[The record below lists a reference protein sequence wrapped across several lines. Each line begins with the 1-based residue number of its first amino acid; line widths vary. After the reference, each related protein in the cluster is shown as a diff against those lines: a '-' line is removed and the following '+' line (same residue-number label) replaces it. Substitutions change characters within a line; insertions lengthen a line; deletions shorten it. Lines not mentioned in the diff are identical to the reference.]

1 LNKISLQQA
10 INRIVFG
17 IKSPINKY
25 EYLLKNEFMINEN
38 SFVKVKLSDE
48 PNDIVIFKCK
58 DDFE

>member
-1 LNKISLQQA
+1 
-10 INRIVFG
+10 
-17 IKSPINKY
+17 
-25 EYLLKNEFMINEN
+25 MINEN